1 MSEHATN
8 LQQNAPNSNSITT
21 SVVLAFSKEVVLAY
35 LRNFE
40 TLVKLNPLVQSFTS
54 LSTTTDVEPGSYSYQ
69 IVDQLKVF
77 GFTFLQSYTAQFTP
91 MDDGVSVS
99 TKASLGVS
107 TTSRWVVEELGL
119 TRAKISETSHV
130 ECNCILRGYVVSQI
144 KSSRLILI
152 RELCKKLD
160 DQRDHT

>member
-1 MSEHATN
+1 MSEHATD
-8 LQQNAPNSNSITT
+8 LEQNAPNSNSITT

-54 LSTTTDVEPGSYSYQ
+54 LSTTTDVELRSYQ

-77 GFTFLQSYTAQFTP
+77 GFTFLQSYVARFTP

-99 TKASLGVS
+99 RTASLGVS

-119 TRAKISETSHV
+119 TRAKVSETSHV
-130 ECNCILRGYVVSQI
+130 ACNCILRCHRSNQA
-144 KSSRLILI
+144 
-152 RELCKKLD
+152 
-160 DQRDHT
+160 T